1 MKKSSF
7 GGQSFAKR
15 FLSFCL
21 MGVIAV
27 SAVLTGCGN
36 MEDEEDTKKE
46 GSGSKEENQLSLTEL
61 NHFDLDQVEQ
71 LDEYCVNGLELEVDY
86 LTSFDVDRLL
96 AGFRETAGL
105 DMKGARR
112 YDGWENSLIGGHSLG
127 HYLTACAQA
136 YVNTGVSREDKDKL
150 YDIMTE
156 IIDGLKECQDNS
168 KGKSGYVF
176 GATLPDKN
184 NVEVQ
189 FDNVEKGLTNIT
201 TQAWVPW
208 YTMHKIIAGVVD
220 VYKMTGYDNALTV
233 ARGLGDWTYDRAA
246 AWDSAT
252 RTRVLGIEY
261 GGMNDCLYE
270 LYAVTG
276 EEKYAVAAHVFDE
289 EALFERILAGSA
301 DVLNNLHSN
310 TTIPK
315 ILGALNR
322 YVTVNGKTIDGETV
336 DASRYLE
343 YVESFWIMVT
353 EKHTYITGGNGE
365 WEHFGKD
372 EVLDGERTNCNCE
385 TCSAYNM
392 LKISRTLFQITGD
405 RKYADYYENTFYNSI
420 LASQNPETG
429 MSMYF
434 QPMATG
440 YFKVYGEPFNKFW
453 CCTGSG
459 MENFTKLN
467 DSIYFYK
474 DSTIYVNMYFSS
486 KLTWEDK
493 NVILTQSADIPVGN
507 TAKFVVNAIDGK
519 TADVNLRFRIPD
531 WAAGDVAVTV
541 NGKEYT
547 PQTLDGYACVTGAF
561 DDGDEIEVTIP
572 MSVAVC
578 TLPDNDTVLGFKYG
592 PVVLSANLGT
602 EDMKST
608 TTGVIVT
615 VPAQK
620 LVNDETIIL
629 PEGVSR
635 EDFIANINDY
645 MVKDGDGLTFKLEG
659 TELEFSPYYQ
669 VYNERYGIY
678 WYFMT
683 EEEKAAEDAAKARS
697 TDVTIDTVQPGYG
710 QYENDEL
717 HQMAE
722 TNTLGVTNDGTYRYA
737 QEGGSFTY
745 RMAVKKDGNNYL
757 ALTFRAEDNGKTIL
771 VKSGDTVLF
780 SDTLDY
786 IGLEDSYEV
795 RVAIPADVV
804 SRAAAV
810 TANDES
816 YDVIPVTF
824 SGIGGAESA
833 RVCEFIY
840 MLDVTPLYESDSKVA
855 YFVDCGDYNTTTVS
869 DGDAFGVY
877 NSVTEQLYGYDPVTG
892 KKWGLIDDANDQYGG
907 SANND
912 GVYTAHTWCYEFN
925 DGDGLPKESSNRYT
939 KNQYEDGITERYL
952 DYSFELPKGR
962 YNIEIG
968 FTNPWNCSN
977 MHNVYANYGKADQ
990 VTLAENY
997 NVSSGALKG
1006 TVSVTDGTMTLNF
1019 RNATASGL
1027 AINVTYIRTT
1037 FAD

>member
-1 MKKSSF
+1 MRKSSF
-7 GGQSFAKR
+7 TRRAFA
-15 FLSFCL
+15 FCL
-21 MGVIAV
+21 TGVIAV
-27 SAVLTGCGN
+27 SAVLTGCGGTK
-36 MEDEEDTKKE
+36 DGEEETKK
-46 GSGSKEENQLSLTEL
+46 GNSSKEENQVLLTEL
-61 NHFDLDQVEQ
+61 SHFDLDQVEQ

-86 LTSFDVDRLL
+86 LVSFDVDRLL
-96 AGFRETAGL
+96 AGFRETAAL

-136 YVNTGVSREDKDKL
+136 YVNTGVSKEDKDKL
-150 YDIMTE
+150 YAIMTE

-168 KGKSGYVF
+168 QGKPGYVF
-176 GATLPDKN
+176 GATLPDKS

-189 FDNVEKGLTNIT
+189 FDNVEQGLTNIT

-220 VYKMTGYDNALTV
+220 VYKLTGYDNALTV
-233 ARGLGDWTYDRAA
+233 ARGLGDWTYDRVM
-246 AWDSAT
+246 AWDNGT
-252 RTRVLGIEY
+252 RNRVLGIEY

-276 EEKYAVAAHVFDE
+276 EDKYAEAAHVFDE
-289 EALFERILAGSA
+289 ETLFERVLAGN
-301 DVLNNLHSN
+301 DNVLNDLHSN

-315 ILGALNR
+315 FVGALNR
-322 YVTVNGKTIDGETV
+322 YVTTNGKKIDGETV
-336 DASRYLE
+336 DASKYLE
-343 YVESFWIMVT
+343 YVESFWTMVT

-372 EVLDGERTNCNCE
+372 DILDDERTNCNCE

-392 LKISRTLFQITGD
+392 LKMTRTLFQITGD
-405 RKYADYYENTFYNSI
+405 QKYADYYENTFYNSI
-420 LASQNPETG
+420 LTSQNPETG

-474 DSTIYVNMYFSS
+474 DNTIYVNMYFSS

-493 NVILTQSADIPVGN
+493 NVILTQSTDIPTGN
-507 TAKFVVNAIDGK
+507 TAKFIVNAVDGK

-531 WAAGDVAVTV
+531 WAAGDAKVTL

-547 PQTLDGYACVTGAF
+547 LQVSDGYACVEGAF
-561 DDGDEIEVTIP
+561 NDGDEIEVTIP
-572 MSVAVC
+572 MNVVAY
-578 TLPDNDTVLGFKYG
+578 TLPDNETVLGFKYG
-592 PVVLSANLGT
+592 PVVLAANLGT

-608 TTGVIVT
+608 TTGVNVT
-615 VPAQK
+615 IPAQK
-620 LVNDETIIL
+620 IVSDDTIIL

-645 MVKDGDGLTFKLEG
+645 MVKDGDSLTFKLEG
-659 TELEFSPYYQ
+659 TDLEFSPYYL

-697 TDVTIDTVQPGYG
+697 ADVVMDTVQPGYG

-717 HQMAE
+717 HQMTE
-722 TNTLGVTNDGTYRYA
+722 TGSMGVTNDGTYRYA
-737 QEGGSFTY
+737 QAGGSFTY

-757 ALTFRAEDNGKTIL
+757 SLTFRAEDNGKTVL
-771 VKSGDTVLF
+771 VKSGDTILF
-780 SDTLDY
+780 RDTLDY
-786 IGLEDSYEV
+786 IGLEDAYEV
-795 RVAIPADVV
+795 RVAIPAGVV
-804 SRAAAV
+804 SSAAAV
-810 TANDES
+810 TANGES

-824 SGIGGAESA
+824 SGIDGAESA

-840 MLDVTPLYESDSKVA
+840 MLDVTPLYESDSAVA

-925 DGDGLPKESSNRYT
+925 EGDGLPKESSNRYT

-952 DYSFELPKGR
+952 DYSFELPNGK
-962 YNIEIG
+962 YNVEIG
-968 FTNPWNCSN
+968 FSNPWNCSN
-977 MHNVYANYGKADQ
+977 MHNIYANYGKADQ

-997 NVSSGALKG
+997 NVSSGVLTG
-1006 TVSVTDGTMTLNF
+1006 TVSVTNGVMTLNF

-1027 AINVTYIRTT
+1027 AINVTYIKIT